1 MLARLERNEGASVL
15 RTVLERHP
23 ERAIEAEEI
32 AKATVTDVDAEAV
45 AEDVEQAV
53 LDLDLSELDSR
64 AGRQQWGYVEPAEA
78 AWEILAEAIDP
89 FLDDT
94 KRHVDLGFEA
104 AALAT
109 CAGIV
114 LGLYRCRGKNSDQL
128 LGWAEDFPADA
139 AGEAV
144 AMPASESRARHRRA
158 WLLPDAV
165 VAQVPDWVE
174 MIGRRPLLSGPARGT
189 PSCPKSP
196 SPPIL
201 WSCRAR
207 PRRQYGSTRRT

>member
-1 MLARLERNEGASVL
+1 MTRRPRGSAKRSRRKGEVLDRLKPEEGAGLL
-15 RTVLERHP
+15 RTILERHP
-23 ERAIEAEEI
+23 ELAAEAEEI
-32 AKATVTDVDAEAV
+32 AKATVADVEAEAV

-53 LDLDLSELDSR
+53 LDLDLSELNSR
-64 AGRQQWGYVEPAEA
+64 AGRQEWGYVEPAEA
-78 AWEILAEAIDP
+78 AGEILAEAIDP
-89 FLDDT
+89 FLDGM
-94 KRHVDLGFEA
+94 KRHIELGFEA

-144 AMPASESRARHRRA
+144 TMLASESRAKHRRA

-165 VAQVPDWVE
+165 VAQVPEWVE
-174 MIGRRPLLSGPARGT
+174 WIGQRSKPASGRR
-189 PSCPKSP
+189 
-196 SPPIL
+196 
-201 WSCRAR
+201 
-207 PRRQYGSTRRT
+207 